1 MRKWTRDYITKDVD
15 VELDKHDI
23 IEFLENCSEDTK
35 QEIKESLFS
44 KELVAET
51 EFEFVVT
58 VPNLAARVEFEDFYK
73 EFKKKHYI

>member
-1 MRKWTRDYITKDVD
+1 MKKWTRDYIKKEVD
-15 VELDKHDI
+15 VELDKYDI
-23 IEFLENCSEDTK
+23 VEFLENCSEDTK

-51 EFEFVVT
+51 DFEFVVT
-58 VPNLAARVEFEDFYK
+58 VPNLAARIEFEDFYK